1 MKTEDLLNLI
11 SDADPES
18 VKEAGEYDIRTDKP
32 EITRKPTRRM
42 KWIVPASCVAAAA
55 LAVNLFLPTCIGKRE
70 LWAGALPGA
79 FLLLLCCLSVCA
91 ERI

>member
-32 EITRKPTRRM
+32 EITHKPNRRM
-42 KWIVPASCVAAAA
+42 KWILPAVCVASAA
-55 LAVNLFLPTCIGKRE
+55 LAVIAVLLFRSGRTTVNDNGI
-70 LWAGALPGA
+70 
-79 FLLLLCCLSVCA
+79 
-91 ERI
+91 